1 MKSIDIRSESAV
13 KLLSEFLDM
22 DAPYVP
28 GGRHANAEHFAHE
41 VYCYVRSPYRDLFV
55 YDTIVQYDASTGIP
69 APPEIR
75 RSRRW
80 RQSHRSRSPSPTR
93 QMIHSASP
101 VRETQHRS
109 RSKSRTRDRSL
120 SWSPSGRRYPST
132 TSAHNELLAKSPAS
146 RNRSPSDPRQRRMH
160 HSQRAGERISVVDR
174 PSFGEK
180 AITQVERHMISASER
195 TPTPL
200 IPDNDI
206 RSCGT
211 NNGMGKRRADDGDI
225 SLPLNP
231 RPGTTE
237 KSSEPQSEPL
247 TATHEPRGRN
257 ESKGQ
262 DCGSRVGRTP
272 RNRNLRESV
281 QAHLAGTIRRRQ
293 SLSSKVSGTRETL
306 GQSRQPLIPTLTDS
320 SNLNQEPDGHA
331 CFRENDNKSNTI
343 DCLTIASSSSVPGIH
358 SWETAGQPRSPL
370 SNPLQESSRL
380 AEIIKQHT
388 NSHAPPPPFN
398 EGLVKL
404 DANFSDVSSRSPT
417 QLTSQL
423 EHPSPSPLPTH
434 QIPKSVDTHVYNNLN
449 KRLAQPAPTSASH
462 PSDSHLALSTGSQA
476 GQSKLLARLDNE
488 KLEAWSA
495 SKLRGLDLEGP
506 PPSVDIVSKTA
517 PSSTAATRQSG
528 YRHDN
533 VQEVLDSETD
543 IMAPESSAK
552 EAALR
557 LRARLH
563 ARLVTERRKGGYLNS

>member
-1 MKSIDIRSESAV
+1 MK
-13 KLLSEFLDM
+13 
-22 DAPYVP
+22 
-28 GGRHANAEHFAHE
+28 
-41 VYCYVRSPYRDLFV
+41 
-55 YDTIVQYDASTGIP
+55 YDASTGIP
-69 APPEIR
+69 PPPEIR
-75 RSRRW
+75 RTRRW

-93 QMIHSASP
+93 QMIQSPSP
-101 VRETQHRS
+101 VRETQDGT

-120 SWSPSGRRYPST
+120 SWSPSGRRHPNI

-146 RNRSPSDPRQRRMH
+146 CNRSPSDPRQRRIPQ
-160 HSQRAGERISVVDR
+160 SQRAGEKISVVES

-211 NNGMGKRRADDGDI
+211 GNGKGKRRADAIDI

-231 RPGTTE
+231 RLGTKE
-237 KSSEPQSEPL
+237 KTSEPRSESL
-247 TATHEPRGRN
+247 AATHEPRGRSH
-257 ESKGQ
+257 SKAE

-281 QAHLAGTIRRRQ
+281 QAHLAGTIGWRQ
-293 SLSSKVSGTRETL
+293 SLSSKVPRTRETL
-306 GQSRQPLIPTLTDS
+306 GQSRQPLIPTLPDS

-331 CFRENDNKSNTI
+331 CFSKNDVGYSKIRPASDSNFINPTILQNTI
-343 DCLTIASSSSVPGIH
+343 NCLTIASSSSVPGIH
-358 SWETAGQPRSPL
+358 SWETAGQPPSPL

-380 AEIIKQHT
+380 AEIINQHT
-388 NSHAPPPPFN
+388 NSHVPPPPFD
-398 EGLVKL
+398 EGPVKL
-404 DANFSDVSSRSPT
+404 DATLRNLADVSSGSPT

-434 QIPKSVDTHVYNNLN
+434 QIPKSVDTHAIENNLI
-449 KRLAQPAPTSASH
+449 KRLAQPEPTSAPHS
-462 PSDSHLALSTGSQA
+462 SDSRLALSTDSLA
-476 GQSKLLARLDNE
+476 GRSKLLARLDNE

-495 SKLRGLDLEGP
+495 SKLRGLDLKGISCP
-506 PPSVDIVSKTA
+506 PPSVDTVSNTA
-517 PSSTAATRQSG
+517 ASSCTAATRQS
-528 YRHDN
+528 YYHHDN

-543 IMAPESSAK
+543 IVVPESSAK

-563 ARLVTERRKGGYLNS
+563 ARLVTEKRKGGYLNS